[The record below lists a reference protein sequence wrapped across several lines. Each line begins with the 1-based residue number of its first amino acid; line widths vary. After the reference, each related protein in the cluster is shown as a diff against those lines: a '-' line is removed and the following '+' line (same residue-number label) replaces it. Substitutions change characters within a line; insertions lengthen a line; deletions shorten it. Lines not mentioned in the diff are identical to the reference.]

1 MIIGTESTTSSAP
14 LITNKYNRIII
25 HSSIWRNYSTQKNLS
40 CYNGPMV
47 DFSLSHE
54 HQMVQEMV
62 REFVQKEVAPVIKEC
77 DRQQQMAEFVLPRM
91 GELGILGICLPMKY
105 GGQGMDYIALGLAC
119 EELEVVDTSLR
130 VVMSVHV
137 GLNSMALFQWATE
150 EQKQRFL
157 TPQAQGK
164 KIACFGLTEPGAGS
178 DVSAIVSTARRDG
191 GEYVL
196 NGEKMWISLATKAH
210 HCLWVGRTNRADDPH
225 ENLSAFLVE
234 LNRPGVTT
242 GDIHGKLGVRAGS
255 TGWIAFQDVRVPVAN
270 RIGEDGEGFKI
281 AMSCLDNG
289 RYTVASGATGL
300 IRASLEASIR
310 YAKERRAFGREIARM
325 QLVQQK
331 IAKMVQSYEM
341 ARLLYL
347 RAGWMKNQGLR
358 NTRETSL
365 AKWFATDASF
375 EAANE
380 AVQIHGAYG
389 YSDEYDVE
397 RYLRNSKGAV
407 IYEGTSEIHQLM
419 QAGYAL
425 GYRADALLRCE
436 LPAYDPTFWSV

>member
-1 MIIGTESTTSSAP
+1 
-14 LITNKYNRIII
+14 
-25 HSSIWRNYSTQKNLS
+25 
-40 CYNGPMV
+40 
-47 DFSLSHE
+47 
-54 HQMVQEMV
+54 MVQKMV
-62 REFVQKEVAPVIKEC
+62 REFAQKEVAPVIKEC
-77 DRQQQMAEFVLPRM
+77 DRQQQMAEFILPRM
-91 GELGILGICLPMKY
+91 SELGILGICLPVKY
-105 GGQGMDYIALGLAC
+105 GGQGMDYISLGLAC
-119 EELEVVDTSLR
+119 EELEVIDTSLR

-157 TPQAQGK
+157 TPQARGK

-178 DVSAIVSTARRDG
+178 DVSALVSTARREGDD
-191 GEYVL
+191 YVL

-210 HCLWVGRTNRADDPH
+210 HCLWVGRTNPEASDPH
-225 ENLSAFLVE
+225 DGLSAFLVE
-234 LNRPGVTT
+234 LDRTGVTT

-255 TGWIAFQDVRVPVAN
+255 TGWIAFQDVRVPVTN
-270 RIGEDGEGFKI
+270 RIGNEGEGFKI

-300 IRASLEASIR
+300 IRACLEASVR
-310 YAKERRAFGREIARM
+310 YGKERHAFGREIARM

-347 RAGWMKNQGLR
+347 HAGWMKNQGAR

-365 AKWFATDASF
+365 AKWFATDASN

-419 QAGYAL
+419 QAGYVL
-425 GYRADALLRCE
+425 GYRTDVPLRCE
-436 LPAYDPTFWSV
+436 LPAYNSKYWSE

>member
-1 MIIGTESTTSSAP
+1 
-14 LITNKYNRIII
+14 
-25 HSSIWRNYSTQKNLS
+25 
-40 CYNGPMV
+40 MV
-47 DFSLSHE
+47 RH
-54 HQMVQEMV
+54 MV
-62 REFVQKEVAPVIKEC
+62 REFAQKEVAPIIKEY
-77 DRQQQMAEFVLPRM
+77 DRKQEMAAFILPRM
-91 GELGILGICLPMKY
+91 AELGFLGICFPVRY

-119 EELEVVDTSLR
+119 EELEAVDSTLR

-137 GLNSMALFQWATE
+137 GLNSMGLLQWATE

-157 TPQAQGK
+157 VPQAKGER
-164 KIACFGLTEPGAGS
+164 IACFGLTEPGAGS
-178 DVSAIVSTARRDG
+178 DVAGMVSTARRDG
-191 GEYVL
+191 GAYIL

-210 HCLWVGRTNRADDPH
+210 HALVVARTNPEATDPH
-225 ENLSAFLVE
+225 DGLSAFLVE
-234 LNRPGVTT
+234 LNSPGVTT

-255 TGWIAFQDVRVPVAN
+255 TGWLAFQDVRVPLEN
-270 RIGEDGEGFKI
+270 RIGEEGEGFKI

-289 RYTVASGATGL
+289 RYTVAAGATGL
-300 IRASLEASIR
+300 IRASLEASVR
-310 YAKERRAFGREIARM
+310 YAKERKAFGREIGKF

-331 IAKMVQSYEM
+331 IARMVQSYEM

-347 RAGWMKNQGLR
+347 RAGWMKNMGLR
-358 NTRETSL
+358 NSRETSL

-375 EAANE
+375 DAASEAIQ
-380 AVQIHGAYG
+380 VHGAYG

-425 GYRADALLRCE
+425 GYRTDATLRCE
-436 LPAYDPTFWSV
+436 LPKYERELWQEA